1 MSGHGV
7 LTMSYDRREFL
18 KTLTLGG
25 IALFTP
31 DWFSSVKER
40 RPTKPE
46 FRLPAYA
53 KDPIPKG
60 HDVINAVWN
69 DGT

>member
-1 MSGHGV
+1 
-7 LTMSYDRREFL
+7 MSYDRRDFI

-25 IALFTP
+25 FALFTP

-40 RPTKPE
+40 HSAKPE

-53 KDPIPKG
+53 NDLIP
-60 HDVINAVWN
+60 
-69 DGT
+69 

>member
-1 MSGHGV
+1 MPLYDRRLRGLSSVPRHRV
-7 LTMSYDRREFL
+7 LTMSYDRRDFI

-25 IALFTP
+25 FALFTP

-40 RPTKPE
+40 HSAKPE

-53 KDPIPKG
+53 NDLIP
-60 HDVINAVWN
+60 
-69 DGT
+69 